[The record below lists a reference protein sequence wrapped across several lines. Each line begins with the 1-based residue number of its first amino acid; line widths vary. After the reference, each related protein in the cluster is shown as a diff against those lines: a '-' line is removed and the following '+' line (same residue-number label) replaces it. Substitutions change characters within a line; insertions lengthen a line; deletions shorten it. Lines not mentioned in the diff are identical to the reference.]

1 LYCEGLSTPSTQA
14 SPTNTSDDNIRQSQL
29 ESVSTGFQV
38 IWPGGTLQVTA
49 KSSEEKISWVEDL
62 FRTICDCV
70 RENSD
75 FLTLGWRHQCMIGS
89 LHSAV
94 ISRDEGKV
102 IELIAKCD
110 SGLLDIDI
118 VDSLD
123 EDGYTPLHYACI
135 LRLKNV
141 TCVLH
146 DAGADVTIEDSNG

>member
-1 LYCEGLSTPSTQA
+1 M
-14 SPTNTSDDNIRQSQL
+14 
-29 ESVSTGFQV
+29 
-38 IWPGGTLQVTA
+38 TA
-49 KSSEEKISWVEDL
+49 KSSEDKLSWVEDL

-70 RENSD
+70 KQNSD
-75 FLTLGWRHQCMIGS
+75 YLTLGWRHQYMIGS

-110 SGLLDIDI
+110 SGLIDMDMI
-118 VDSLD
+118 DSLD

-135 LRLKNV
+135 LRLKNI